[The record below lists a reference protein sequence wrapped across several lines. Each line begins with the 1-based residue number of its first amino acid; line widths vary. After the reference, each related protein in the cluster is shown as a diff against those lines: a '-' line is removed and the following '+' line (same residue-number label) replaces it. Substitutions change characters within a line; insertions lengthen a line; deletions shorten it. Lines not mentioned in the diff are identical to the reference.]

1 MTLERCYSSIDRYLN
16 REDESAPRFV
26 NVESVED
33 MAAIVDHYKV
43 GGNIFLTVEKYS
55 SEDENP
61 RIADLLNDLATLKGN
76 IFLTGFT
83 TCWKLMGAK
92 ELSSQLTAIAQMS
105 VEGHVVVLCFQCSD
119 FLSFRDLRLNRLVYS
134 VDGVATP
141 KPHIIFVNPMLQ
153 VINEDWVKGIQNLP
167 AFIESADD
175 DTLHVKTKHHPE
187 EYPYALFR
195 ISEEAN
201 PYDALCRI
209 DQSTEALTKDMGTDE
224 QWAYALTLLQEQGDW
239 VNAINHEIGLY
250 SNLELFINAS
260 QDYTDEKKWLYFIAL
275 KRFGAK
281 NECLDLASQKAQAY
295 EELVHWIVR
304 GLVDLDCKSPDF
316 WKLYDCRKAL
326 LNQMEVSDDEVLDYC
341 RYIKCKKR
349 DALYYL
355 TDSHRLEKELILE
368 CIADYSGSFSYDELR
383 SVLQHIYLDLYA
395 YLMPYKFNA
404 ALLNQYF
411 ENYKFCKL
419 ENRITPEFY
428 SLVEEQAV
436 KREYNLILPARSE
449 KIESVDMSG
458 AFAYFID
465 AMGVEFLGYISEK
478 SKQKKLLPKITVCR
492 SELPSI
498 TSCNKEFLD
507 VFAEHNV
514 QCKNIKQ
521 IDDIKHHGAENFTLE
536 NSPYPTHLIRELE
549 IIDHVL
555 DLIKLDLAKGKYTK
569 AILVSDHGASRLVV
583 LKNQLIDGEFDAKG
597 THCGRVCAYTEQ
609 TGSMP
614 MIVPA
619 GENDEY
625 AVVANYERFKPGRLM
640 GVEVHGGATLE
651 EVTVPIIELSYVPGY
666 IEIIVQTPLV
676 MSSIRKPPIIEFYS
690 TTKIDNIV
698 VNVGNTEYK
707 ANTTDGHSFSI
718 EMSKR
723 TRANTYTADVYAGGT
738 MIATGLEFRVEKEG
752 FKSNDI
758 L

>member
-43 GGNIFLTVEKYS
+43 GENIVLTIEKYS

-61 RIADLLNDLATLKGN
+61 RIADLLNDLATLQGN

-83 TCWKLMGAK
+83 TYWKLMGAK

-119 FLSFRDLRLNRLVYS
+119 YLSFRDLRLNRLVYS

-153 VINEDWVKGIQNLP
+153 VTNEDWVKGIQNLP
-167 AFIESADD
+167 AFIESVDA
-175 DTLHVKTKHHPE
+175 DTLYVKTKHQPE

-195 ISEEAN
+195 ISEEEN

-224 QWAYALTLLQEQGDW
+224 QWAYALTLLQEKGDW
-239 VNAINHEIGLY
+239 ANTINHEIGLY

-260 QDYTDEKKWLYFIAL
+260 QDYPDAKKWLYFIAL

-281 NECLDLASQKAQAY
+281 NECLDRASQKAQAY
-295 EELVHWIVR
+295 EDLIHWIVR

-326 LNQMEVSDDEVLDYC
+326 LSQMEVSDDEVLDYC

-368 CIADYSGSFSYDELR
+368 CIADYSGSFSYGELR
-383 SVLQHIYLDLYA
+383 SVLQHVYPDLYA

-436 KREYNLILPARSE
+436 KREYNLLLPARSE

-478 SKQKKLLPKITVCR
+478 
-492 SELPSI
+492 
-498 TSCNKEFLD
+498 
-507 VFAEHNV
+507 
-514 QCKNIKQ
+514 
-521 IDDIKHHGAENFTLE
+521 
-536 NSPYPTHLIRELE
+536 
-549 IIDHVL
+549 
-555 DLIKLDLAKGKYTK
+555 
-569 AILVSDHGASRLVV
+569 ASRKSFFQRLRFVA
-583 LKNQLIDGEFDAKG
+583 LSFRQLP
-597 THCGRVCAYTEQ
+597 H
-609 TGSMP
+609 
-614 MIVPA
+614 
-619 GENDEY
+619 
-625 AVVANYERFKPGRLM
+625 
-640 GVEVHGGATLE
+640 
-651 EVTVPIIELSYVPGY
+651 VTK
-666 IEIIVQTPLV
+666 
-676 MSSIRKPPIIEFYS
+676 SS
-690 TTKIDNIV
+690 
-698 VNVGNTEYK
+698 
-707 ANTTDGHSFSI
+707 
-718 EMSKR
+718 
-723 TRANTYTADVYAGGT
+723 
-738 MIATGLEFRVEKEG
+738 
-752 FKSNDI
+752 
-758 L
+758 